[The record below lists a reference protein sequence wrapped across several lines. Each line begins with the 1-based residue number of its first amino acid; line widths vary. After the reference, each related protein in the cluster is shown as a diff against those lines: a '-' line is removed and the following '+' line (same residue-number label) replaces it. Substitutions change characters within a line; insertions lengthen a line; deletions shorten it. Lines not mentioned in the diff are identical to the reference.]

1 MTARLPTNRIV
12 DVTLTRLDRF
22 ATTRGFGV
30 PLILSTDATGAVD
43 ATDRTKVYG
52 SLEEVAD
59 DYADTTEP
67 YKAAAAIFAQNP
79 RPRQIKIGFVNAGV
93 LTTPTPSPTITAE
106 LDAVYAYDNEWY
118 WLTFTEEFR
127 DLDIVDDI
135 FAWVET
141 KPKLCVVASNAVGT
155 QNPADTATVAARNK
169 NLWERSA
176 VFYHP
181 TASAYPDM
189 ALVARASRFD
199 FDLPN
204 DAYTMK
210 FKRLNGI
217 PLMNVASAGVQGA
230 TGFVPAVGLSAA
242 AGHFANVYVDI
253 GGLPMVVEGTML
265 NGRFI
270 DEQHF
275 SDWLIARTE
284 ENVLSTLA
292 NQRTKVPYTD
302 AGIQILV
309 GAVETTLRRAVIA
322 GAIAED
328 VDPVTGDLLPPY
340 RITTE
345 RVLDVPASQ
354 RSQRIAPA
362 IDAEFRLSGAVHY
375 ASVRLLARV

>member
-1 MTARLPTNRIV
+1 MARLPVSRIV

-22 ATTRGFGV
+22 ASTRGFGI
-30 PLILSTDATGAVD
+30 PLIVTTDATGVVD
-43 ATDRTKVYG
+43 ATTRTKVYG
-52 SLEEVAD
+52 SIEEVAE

-67 YKAAAAIFAQNP
+67 YKAAAAMFSQNP
-79 RPRQIKIGFVNAGV
+79 RPRQIKIGYAGSGV

-106 LDAVYAYDNEWY
+106 LDAIYAYDNEWY

-127 DLDIVDDI
+127 DLALVDDI

-141 KPKLCVVASNAVGT
+141 KPKLCVVCSNDVLT
-155 QNPADTATVAARNK
+155 QDPADTTSVAARNK

-181 TASAYPDM
+181 TASVYPDM

-217 PLMNVASAGVQGA
+217 PVMNVASAGVQGA
-230 TGFVPAVGLSAA
+230 TGFVPATGLSAA

-302 AGIQILV
+302 AGMQILV

-354 RSQRIAPA
+354 RAQRIAPA
-362 IDAEFRLSGAVHY
+362 IDADYRLSGAVHY

>member
-1 MTARLPTNRIV
+1 MTRLPYNRVV

-22 ATTRGFGV
+22 ASTRGFGV

-43 ATDRTKVYG
+43 ATTRTKVYG

-67 YKAAAAIFAQNP
+67 YKAAAAMFAQNP
-79 RPRQIKIGFVNAGV
+79 RPRQVKIGFVDAGV

-106 LDAVYAYDNEWY
+106 LDAVYAFDNEWY
-118 WLTFTEEFR
+118 WITFTEEFR
-127 DLDIVDDI
+127 DLSLVDDI

-141 KPKLCVVASNAVGT
+141 KPKLCVVASNDVET
-155 QNPADTATVAARNK
+155 QSPSDTTSVAARNK
-169 NLWERSA
+169 SLWERSA

-181 TASAYPDM
+181 TATIYPDM

-199 FDLPN
+199 FDRPN
-204 DAYTMK
+204 NAYTMK

-217 PLMNVASAGVQGA
+217 PVMNVASAGVQGA
-230 TGFVPAVGLSAA
+230 TGFVPAIGLQAA
-242 AGHFANVYVDI
+242 SGHFANVYIQI
-253 GGLPMVVEGTML
+253 GQLPMVVEGTML

-275 SDWLIARTE
+275 SDWLIARTK

-292 NQRTKVPYTD
+292 NQPTKIPYTE
-302 AGIQILV
+302 AGMAIPQ
-309 GAVETTLRRAVIA
+309 GAVAATLERARIS

-328 VDPVTGDLLPPY
+328 VDPDTNDLLPAY
-340 RITTE
+340 RIRTE

-354 RSQRIAPA
+354 RAQRIAPA
-362 IDAEFRLSGAVHY
+362 IDADFRLSGAAHY